1 MILQLA
7 ATGLVFKTLLQIFPF
22 AWNISSEAIVLPN
35 QHHQL
40 ESFSNIVGPTTLRK
54 ENAKLSY

>member
-1 MILQLA
+1 MFFQLA

-22 AWNISSEAIVLPN
+22 AWNVLSEAIVLPN

-40 ESFSNIVGPTTLRK
+40 KSFSNIAGPTTLWT
-54 ENAKLSY
+54 ENAKLTY